1 MIDKMLVGAQELDT
15 VVFCLALKCYC
26 RVYWIIWGKGDNK
39 GCPTYCCFSVF
50 TLLQIIPQNRYL
62 PNCKLFKPVAVGLS
76 QNSFRMLER
85 DHSTFEGAHCHNL
98 GWCHLTITERA
109 NFEVFNT
116 DIFVTNNNYEVRP
129 IYIGD
134 FFLQGCCVNAPMI
147 TVADY
152 SKGSEGYTYNYYVG
166 P

>member
-1 MIDKMLVGAQELDT
+1 
-15 VVFCLALKCYC
+15 
-26 RVYWIIWGKGDNK
+26 
-39 GCPTYCCFSVF
+39 
-50 TLLQIIPQNRYL
+50 
-62 PNCKLFKPVAVGLS
+62 
-76 QNSFRMLER
+76 MLER

-129 IYIGD
+129 IYIGV